1 VSKIE
6 SPDFKYLLKI
16 GRGLTPRI
24 DAVMPRCQPPRAE
37 GEKMEA
43 QRRYLSF
50 HRADLG
56 GLAKAN
62 RRIGLGSLML
72 RISLN

>member
-1 VSKIE
+1 MKTE
-6 SPDFKYLLKI
+6 YPDFQDLQPI
-16 GRGLTPRI
+16 DRGLTPRI

-43 QRRYLSF
+43 QQRYLSF
-50 HRADLG
+50 HRGDLG
-56 GLAKAN
+56 GLAEADRKA
-62 RRIGLGSLML
+62 RLRALIS